1 MRHILLY
8 SATVLPRQALAGEM
22 RALSVTDE
30 VVETD
35 TFEAAV
41 DAMKREKFSTLI
53 FDEPTAEQREYLA
66 QRKTNVPLFYLL
78 SRPVEA
84 PEALVYQKPF
94 RLPVLL
100 TAIIAAAARFEQSDD
115 SAVTIGLWK
124 FSSAGRVLT
133 FDNQE
138 IRLTEKE
145 AALLDYLRRKDAPV
159 DRDTLLRDIWGYG
172 EGISTHTLETHI
184 YRLRQKLD
192 NTGLTFTA
200 GGTDGYKLVY

>member
-22 RALSVTDE
+22 RALSVADE

-78 SRPVEA
+78 SRPAEA

>member
-1 MRHILLY
+1 M
-8 SATVLPRQALAGEM
+8 
-22 RALSVTDE
+22 
-30 VVETD
+30 
-35 TFEAAV
+35 
-41 DAMKREKFSTLI
+41 
-53 FDEPTAEQREYLA
+53 
-66 QRKTNVPLFYLL
+66 
-78 SRPVEA
+78 
-84 PEALVYQKPF
+84 
-94 RLPVLL
+94 L

>member
-22 RALSVTDE
+22 RALSVADE

-78 SRPVEA
+78 SHPVEA

>member
-1 MRHILLY
+1 
-8 SATVLPRQALAGEM
+8 M
-22 RALSVTDE
+22 RALSVADE

-66 QRKTNVPLFYLL
+66 QCKTNVPLFYLL
-78 SRPVEA
+78 FRPVEA

>member
-1 MRHILLY
+1 
-8 SATVLPRQALAGEM
+8 M
-22 RALSVTDE
+22 RALSVADE

-41 DAMKREKFSTLI
+41 DTMKREKFSTLI

>member
-1 MRHILLY
+1 
-8 SATVLPRQALAGEM
+8 M
-22 RALSVTDE
+22 RALSVADE

-66 QRKTNVPLFYLL
+66 QCKTNVPLFYLL

-124 FSSAGRVLT
+124 FSPAAKTLT
-133 FDNQE
+133 FEAQE

-145 AALLDYLRRKDAPV
+145 SALLDYLFHKSPV
-159 DRDTLLRDIWGYG
+159 DRETLLRDIWGYG

-184 YRLRQKLD
+184 YRLRQKLE
-192 NTGLTFTA
+192 NTGLTFTV
-200 GGTDGYKLVY
+200 GGNDGYKLVY

>member
-8 SATVLPRQALAGEM
+8 SATVSPRQALAGEM
-22 RALSVTDE
+22 RALSVADE

-35 TFEAAV
+35 TFDAAA
-41 DAMKREKFSTLI
+41 DAMKHEKFSTLI
-53 FDEPTAEQREYLA
+53 FDEPTAEQREFLA
-66 QRKTNVPLFYLL
+66 QSKLNVPLFYLL
-78 SRPVEA
+78 SRPMEA

-100 TAIIAAAARFEQSDD
+100 TAVISAAARFEQSDD

-124 FSSAGRVLT
+124 FSAAGRVLT

-200 GGTDGYKLVY
+200 GGADGYKLVY

>member
-1 MRHILLY
+1 
-8 SATVLPRQALAGEM
+8 M
-22 RALSVTDE
+22 RALGAADE
-30 VVETD
+30 IAETEV
-35 TFEAAV
+35 FENALTLL
-41 DAMKREKFSTLI
+41 KQEKFSALI
-53 FDEPTAEQREYLA
+53 FDEPTAEQREVLA
-66 QRKTNVPLFYLL
+66 QSKLNVPLFYLL
-78 SRPVEA
+78 SHPVEA

-115 SAVTIGLWK
+115 SAVTVGLWK
-124 FSSAGRVLT
+124 FSFAGRCLS
-133 FDNQE
+133 FENQE

-184 YRLRQKLD
+184 YRLRQKLE

-200 GGTDGYKLVY
+200 SGADGYKLVY